1 MTSSIH
7 QQLDVYGEAL
17 ADSYASHVVTS
28 FASRL
33 ENLLCLMLGGDS
45 PPPSLSSQ
53 SDEWVDV
60 DSVTPEEWLAWT
72 GLTQYSGLFA
82 QARVHQGQVY
92 LHSYSGN
99 WFQLAGVRI
108 TDEILIDHTP
118 RLHQLSPT

>member
-7 QQLDVYGEAL
+7 QQLDAYGEVL

-82 QARVHQGQVY
+82 QARVHQGKVY

-99 WFQLAGVRI
+99 WFQLAGVRV
-108 TDEILIDHTP
+108 TDEILIDHAP

>member
-7 QQLDVYGEAL
+7 QQLDTYGEAL

-45 PPPSLSSQ
+45 PTPNPSSQ

-92 LHSYSGN
+92 LHSYSGH
-99 WFQLAGVRI
+99 WFQLAGVRV
-108 TDEILIDHTP
+108 TDEILIDHAP